1 MDNCYRV
8 IIDMKR
14 GAALHTCDLDR
25 QMELFRTR
33 CASSGLAFTH
43 QRQVIYRALMLAAD
57 HPSPEGL
64 YEQVRHEMP
73 SISLGTVYKTV
84 KTFVELGLVREV
96 SPEHATVRLDANLEP
111 HHHFICLRCK
121 GIYDLRE
128 EDIEPV
134 RLRRG
139 LPKGFSA
146 ERAAVEVL
154 GLCPACSREQRAV

>member
-1 MDNCYRV
+1 MN
-8 IIDMKR
+8 R
-14 GAALHTCDLDR
+14 GAASHRRDLER
-25 QMELFRTR
+25 HLEQFRNR

-43 QRQVIYRALMLAAD
+43 QRQVIYRALMLAED

-73 SISLGTVYKTV
+73 SISLATVYKTI

-121 GIYDLRE
+121 VICDLRE

-134 RLRRG
+134 KLRRG
-139 LPKGFSA
+139 LPKGF
-146 ERAAVEVL
+146 RAKRTAVEVL
-154 GLCPACSREQRAV
+154 GLCDKCSREEPAA

>member
-1 MDNCYRV
+1 MQ
-8 IIDMKR
+8 R
-14 GAALHTCDLDR
+14 GAAFHQRNLDR
-25 QMELFRTR
+25 HMELLRIR

-43 QRQVIYRALMLAAD
+43 QRQVIYRALMLSEN

-64 YEQVRHEMP
+64 YERVRHEMP
-73 SISLGTVYKTV
+73 AISLGTVYKTV

-121 GIYDLRE
+121 TIHDLRE

-134 RLRRG
+134 KLRRG
-139 LPKGFSA
+139 LPKGFRA
-146 ERAAVEVL
+146 ERTAVEVL
-154 GLCPACSREQRAV
+154 GLCARCSREEQTA